1 MLRLQS
7 TRMNAIAKKKPKIC
21 ILKAAV
27 SNRNLIGGDGSRRY
41 PPGDGMRIIDRDG
54 AGLQVG
60 TARSIRSTDDGAG
73 RSSYGASSRGP
84 GIRGTIGS
92 FIGGRTPSRL
102 KLAFIG
108 GGRGC
113 RIDMLQPRT
122 NSTQHSATR
131 IWSRFLRRSPPGKH
145 RQSFCRRTDGR
156 SKNFFPF
163 RTLAHFSI

>member
-7 TRMNAIAKKKPKIC
+7 TRMNGSTKKKPKIC

-122 NSTQHSATR
+122 NSTQHLAYSE
-131 IWSRFLRRSPPGKH
+131 SGFLRRSPPGKH
-145 RQSFCRRTDGR
+145 WQSFCRRTDGR